1 MIKLLREVA
10 HDYPW
15 FLKSIMGIL
24 AIAFIITMGWWGFG
38 QQTGNVV
45 ASVGDLTIQQDE
57 YRRAYEN
64 TYRFYKDKGQTDIK
78 DEFLKQFVLEQLIEN
93 RMWLLAAQEMGLSVS
108 DDDLR
113 NAVMQRPEFQR
124 NGAFDPDL
132 YRRLLAANH
141 LTPSIFEAMEA
152 KDLLTNKARLV
163 VMDSVALTPSELSE
177 AQTLVTRQGE
187 ADPAKAAA
195 ARERIFQSFLFQKQQ
210 RALAAYAEA
219 MKTKIPIKVHKEL
232 L

>member
-24 AIAFIITMGWWGFG
+24 AVAFIITMGWWGFS

-78 DEFLKQFVLEQLIEN
+78 DEFLKQFVVEQLIEN

-113 NAVMQRPEFQR
+113 NAVMQRQEFQR
-124 NGAFDPDL
+124 NGVFDPDL

-163 VMDSVALTPSELSE
+163 VMDAVTLTPSELSE
-177 AQTLVTRQGE
+177 AQALFTRQGE
-187 ADPAKAAA
+187 TDPAKATAA
-195 ARERIFQSFLFQKQQ
+195 KERIYQSFLFQKQQ
-210 RALAAYAEA
+210 RALMAYAES

>member
-1 MIKLLREVA
+1 
-10 HDYPW
+10 
-15 FLKSIMGIL
+15 MGVL

-45 ASVGDLTIQQDE
+45 ASVGDLAIQQDE

-141 LTPSIFEAMEA
+141 LTPSIFETMEA
-152 KDLLTNKARLV
+152 KELLTNKARLV
-163 VMDSVALTPSELSE
+163 VMDAVALTPSELAE
-177 AQTLVTRQGE
+177 AQTLITRQGE
-187 ADPAKAAA
+187 TDSAKAAA
-195 ARERIFQSFLFQKQQ
+195 AKERIFQSFLFQKQQ
-210 RALAAYAEA
+210 RALMAYAES
-219 MKTKIPIKVHKEL
+219 MKTKVPIKVHKEL

>member
-1 MIKLLREVA
+1 
-10 HDYPW
+10 
-15 FLKSIMGIL
+15 
-24 AIAFIITMGWWGFG
+24 MGWWGFG

-45 ASVGDLTIQQDE
+45 ASVGDLAIQQDE

-141 LTPSIFEAMEA
+141 LTPSIFETMEA
-152 KDLLTNKARLV
+152 KELLTNKARLV
-163 VMDSVALTPSELSE
+163 VMDAVALTPSELAE
-177 AQTLVTRQGE
+177 AQTLITRQGE
-187 ADPAKAAA
+187 TDSAKAAA
-195 ARERIFQSFLFQKQQ
+195 AKERIFQSFLFQKQQ
-210 RALAAYAEA
+210 RALMAYAES
-219 MKTKIPIKVHKEL
+219 MKTKVPIKVHKEL

>member
-15 FLKSIMGIL
+15 FLKSIMGVL
-24 AIAFIITMGWWGFG
+24 ALAFIITMGWWGFG
-38 QQTGNVV
+38 QQPGDVV
-45 ASVGDLTIQQDE
+45 ASVGDFTIPQDE
-57 YRRAYEN
+57 FRRAYEN

-93 RMWLLAAQEMGLSVS
+93 RMWLIAAHDMGLTVS

-113 NAVMQRPEFQR
+113 AAVMQRPEFQR
-124 NGAFDPDL
+124 SGAFDPDV

-141 LTPSIFEAMEA
+141 LTPSLFEIMEA
-152 KDLLTNKARLV
+152 KDMLTNKARMV
-163 VMDSVALTPSELSE
+163 VMDAVALTPSEFSE
-177 AQTLVTRQGE
+177 AQALVTRQGE
-187 ADPAKAAA
+187 TDPGKASAAK
-195 ARERIFQSFLFQKQQ
+195 ERIFQSFLFQKQQ
-210 RALAAYAEA
+210 RALMAYAES
-219 MKTKIPIKVHKEL
+219 MKMKIPIKTHKEL

>member
-1 MIKLLREVA
+1 
-10 HDYPW
+10 
-15 FLKSIMGIL
+15 
-24 AIAFIITMGWWGFG
+24 
-38 QQTGNVV
+38 V
-45 ASVGDLTIQQDE
+45 ASVGDLAIQQDE

-93 RMWLLAAQEMGLSVS
+93 RMWLLAAQDMGLSVS

-113 NAVMQRPEFQR
+113 HAVMQRPEFQR

-132 YRRLLAANH
+132 CRRLLAANH

-163 VMDSVALTPSELSE
+163 VMDAVALTPSELAE
-177 AQTLVTRQGE
+177 AQTLITRQVE
-187 ADPAKAAA
+187 TDPAKATSAK
-195 ARERIFQSFLFQKQQ
+195 ERIFQSFLFQKQQ
-210 RALAAYAEA
+210 RALMAYAES
-219 MKTKIPIKVHKEL
+219 MKTKVPIKVHKEL

>member
-1 MIKLLREVA
+1 
-10 HDYPW
+10 
-15 FLKSIMGIL
+15 
-24 AIAFIITMGWWGFG
+24 MGWWGFG

-113 NAVMQRPEFQR
+113 NAVMQRPEFHR
-124 NGAFDPDL
+124 NGVFDPEL

-141 LTPSIFEAMEA
+141 LTPSIFEAMES

-163 VMDSVALTPSELSE
+163 VMDAVALTPSELAE

-187 ADPAKAAA
+187 TDPAKAAA
-195 ARERIFQSFLFQKQQ
+195 AKERIFQSFLFQKQQ
-210 RALAAYAEA
+210 RALMAYAES
-219 MKTKIPIKVHKEL
+219 MKTKVPIKVHKEL

>member
-45 ASVGDLTIQQDE
+45 ASVGDLVIQQDE

-78 DEFLKQFVLEQLIEN
+78 DEFLKQFVLDQLIEN
-93 RMWLLAAQEMGLSVS
+93 RMWLLTAHEMGLSVS

-124 NGAFDPDL
+124 DGAFDPDL

-141 LTPSIFEAMEA
+141 LTPALFESMEA

-163 VMDSVALTPSELSE
+163 VMDAVALTPSELSE
-177 AQTLVTRQGE
+177 AQALLTRQGE
-187 ADPAKAAA
+187 TDPAKAAGA
-195 ARERIFQSFLFQKQQ
+195 KERIFQSFLFQKQQ
-210 RALAAYAEA
+210 RALMAYAES
-219 MKTKIPIKVHKEL
+219 MKTRVPIRVHKEL

>member
-78 DEFLKQFVLEQLIEN
+78 DEFLKQFVLEQLVEN
-93 RMWLLAAQEMGLSVS
+93 RMWLLAAQEMGLRVS

-163 VMDSVALTPSELSE
+163 VMDAVALTPSELSE

-187 ADPAKAAA
+187 SDPAKAAA

-210 RALAAYAEA
+210 RALMAYAES
-219 MKTKIPIKVHKEL
+219 MKTKVPIKVHKEL

>member
-15 FLKSIMGIL
+15 FLKTIMGVL
-24 AIAFIITMGWWGFG
+24 ALAFIITMGWWGFG
-38 QQTGNVV
+38 QQPGDTV
-45 ASVGDLTIQQDE
+45 ASVGEFTIPQDE
-57 YRRAYEN
+57 FRRAYEN
-64 TYRFYKDKGQTDIK
+64 TYRFYKEKGQTDIK

-93 RMWLLAAQEMGLSVS
+93 RMWLIAAHDMGLTVS

-124 NGAFDPDL
+124 NGAFDPDV

-141 LTPSIFEAMEA
+141 LTPSLFEAMEA
-152 KDLLTNKARLV
+152 KDMLTNKARMV
-163 VMDSVALTPSELSE
+163 IMDAVALTPSEFSE
-177 AQTLVTRQGE
+177 AQALVTRQGE
-187 ADPAKAAA
+187 TDPTKASAAK
-195 ARERIFQSFLFQKQQ
+195 ERIFQSFLFQKQQ
-210 RALAAYAEA
+210 RALMAYAES
-219 MKTKIPIKVHKEL
+219 MKTKIPIKTHKEL

>member
-15 FLKSIMGIL
+15 FLKSIMGVL
-24 AIAFIITMGWWGFG
+24 AVAFIITMGWWGFG
-38 QQTGNVV
+38 QQTENVV
-45 ASVGDLTIQQDE
+45 ASVGELTIQQDE

-93 RMWLLAAQEMGLSVS
+93 RLWLITARDMGLTVS

-124 NGAFDPDL
+124 EGTFDPDR

-141 LTPSIFEAMEA
+141 LTPSVFEAMET

-163 VMDSVALTPSELSE
+163 VMDAVALTPSELSE

-187 ADPAKAAA
+187 TDPAKAATA
-195 ARERIFQSFLFQKQQ
+195 KERIFQSILFQKQQ
-210 RALAAYAEA
+210 RALMAYAES
-219 MKTKIPIKVHKEL
+219 MKSKVPIKIHKEL

>member
-15 FLKSIMGIL
+15 FLKSIMGVL

-38 QQTGNVV
+38 QQTGNVI
-45 ASVGDLTIQQDE
+45 ASVGDLAIQQDE

-78 DEFLKQFVLEQLIEN
+78 DEFLKQFVLDQLIEN
-93 RMWLLAAQEMGLSVS
+93 RMWLLAAHDMGLSVS

-113 NAVMQRPEFQR
+113 NAVAQRPEFQR

-141 LTPSIFEAMEA
+141 LTPSLFEAMEA

-163 VMDSVALTPSELSE
+163 VMDAVALTPSELSE
-177 AQTLVTRQGE
+177 AQALLTRQGE
-187 ADPAKAAA
+187 SDLAKAAA
-195 ARERIFQSFLFQKQQ
+195 AKERIFQSFLFQKQQ
-210 RALAAYAEA
+210 RALMAYAES
-219 MKTKIPIKVHKEL
+219 MKMKVPIKVHKEL

>member
-38 QQTGNVV
+38 QQDGNVV
-45 ASVGDLTIQQDE
+45 ASVGDLVIQQEE

-93 RMWLLAAQEMGLSVS
+93 RLWLMAAQDMGLTVS
-108 DDDLR
+108 DEDLR
-113 NAVMQRPEFQR
+113 NAVTQRPEFQR
-124 NGAFDPDL
+124 NGAFDPEL

-141 LTPSIFEAMEA
+141 LTPSLFEAMEA
-152 KDLLTNKARLV
+152 KDLLTNKVRLI
-163 VMDSVALTPSELSE
+163 VMDGVALTPSELSE
-177 AQTLVTRQGE
+177 AQSLVTRQGE
-187 ADPAKAAA
+187 TDPTKAAVDK
-195 ARERIFQSFLFQKQQ
+195 ERIFQSFLFQKQQ
-210 RALAAYAEA
+210 RALMAYAES
-219 MKTKIPIKVHKEL
+219 MKNRVPINIRKEL

>member
-15 FLKSIMGIL
+15 FLKSIMGVL
-24 AIAFIITMGWWGFG
+24 ALAFIITMGWWGFG
-38 QQTGNVV
+38 QQPGNIV
-45 ASVGDLTIQQDE
+45 ASVGEFTIPQDE
-57 YRRAYEN
+57 FRRAYEN

-93 RMWLLAAQEMGLSVS
+93 RMWLIAAHDMGLTVS

-124 NGAFDPDL
+124 NGAFDPDV

-141 LTPSIFEAMEA
+141 LTPSLFEAMEA
-152 KDLLTNKARLV
+152 KDMLTNKARMV
-163 VMDSVALTPSELSE
+163 IMDAVALTPSEFSE
-177 AQTLVTRQGE
+177 AQALVTRQGE
-187 ADPAKAAA
+187 TDPGKASAAK
-195 ARERIFQSFLFQKQQ
+195 ERIFQSVLFQKQQ
-210 RALAAYAEA
+210 RALMAYAES
-219 MKTKIPIKVHKEL
+219 MKTKIPITTHKEL

>member
-15 FLKSIMGIL
+15 FLKSIMGVL

-45 ASVGDLTIQQDE
+45 ASVGDLSIQQDE

-108 DDDLR
+108 DEDLR
-113 NAVMQRPEFQR
+113 NAVMQRQEFQR
-124 NGAFDPDL
+124 NGMFDPDL

-163 VMDSVALTPSELSE
+163 VMDAVALTPAELSE
-177 AQTLVTRQGE
+177 AQALFTRQGE
-187 ADPAKAAA
+187 TDPAKAAA
-195 ARERIFQSFLFQKQQ
+195 AKERIFQSFLFQKQQ
-210 RALAAYAEA
+210 RALMAYAES
-219 MKTKIPIKVHKEL
+219 MKTKVPIKIHKEL

>member
-38 QQTGNVV
+38 QQVGNVV

-57 YRRAYEN
+57 YRRAFEN

-93 RMWLLAAQEMGLSVS
+93 RLWLIAAQDMGLSVS
-108 DDDLR
+108 DDELR
-113 NAVMQRPEFQR
+113 NAITQRPEFQR
-124 NGAFDPDL
+124 NGAFEPDL

-141 LTPSIFEAMEA
+141 LTPALFESMEA
-152 KDLLTNKARLV
+152 KDLLTNKARLI
-163 VMDSVALTPSELSE
+163 VMDAVALTPPELSE
-177 AQTLVTRQGE
+177 AQSLLTRQGE
-187 ADPAKAAA
+187 SDPAKAQAA
-195 ARERIFQSFLFQKQQ
+195 KERVFQSVLFQKQQ
-210 RALAAYAEA
+210 RALMAYADA
-219 MKTKIPIKVHKEL
+219 MKSKVPVKVHKEL
-232 L
+232 M